1 MVGSMSHHQA
11 RNGSGHTELH
21 TSSDQHYTITWG
33 ALFFCSFNFRVH
45 GCTSYFWWTTDKF
58 TVNHFKTLYHLNTA
72 GYSGST
78 SQKMCA
84 RWDLS
89 SDSVKAPIQWSK
101 VMTPAEGKSRSW
113 KKFSQKLISWLQG
126 GCHFYGLH
134 SYSCDRRSL
143 IGSSQFTRNE
153 RWKSQS
159 FPSSYCCNPFY
170 IVWSKLYHCNL
181 CPFCT
186 GVWMLAVCLNCFD
199 CWLHLFR
206 RFYCWPLTKS

>member
-1 MVGSMSHHQA
+1 MPYSFAPLISEYMDV
-11 RNGSGHTELH
+11 LH
-21 TSSDQHYTITWG
+21 TFGELLINSQSIISRLCITSILWVTVAVQAKKCVPIGTWARIRWRRPYNDQ
-33 ALFFCSFNFRVH
+33 
-45 GCTSYFWWTTDKF
+45 K
-58 TVNHFKTLYHLNTA
+58 
-72 GYSGST
+72 
-78 SQKMCA
+78 
-84 RWDLS
+84 
-89 SDSVKAPIQWSK
+89 
-101 VMTPAEGKSRSW
+101 
-113 KKFSQKLISWLQG
+113 SWLLRKESHVAEKSFHKNWFQG
-126 GCHFYGLH
+126 YRGCHFYGLH

-153 RWKSQS
+153 KSKSQS

-186 GVWMLAVCLNCFD
+186 GVWMLVVCLSCFD